1 MRISLPHSM
10 ALLLALCA
18 WQFCPAYEVR
28 VQSSTC
34 GSAQSYTVDADAA
47 LTVLATADVG
57 YHFVQWEDGSSTN
70 PRTLTVSSDT
80 TLTATFAEDS
90 GSGGAN
96 KKTIL
101 LYGADCQTPMSYE
114 FAEGATINLIAN
126 PTEGYM
132 FTQWSDSVTSN
143 PRTITVTD
151 NAEFHAEFESYG
163 GSSAELKEI
172 IIGTNSCDTVGIYR
186 LPLGAELTLV
196 AQLTDSVCSTFD
208 KWENNVTT
216 SVRTDTITGHATYTA
231 TFGKIQYTITAISDD
246 ASQGTTIVTNE

>member
-1 MRISLPHSM
+1 MRISLPHSI

-34 GSAQSYTVDADAA
+34 GTAQTYTVDAGAA
-47 LTVLATADVG
+47 LTVMATAELG

-80 TLTATFAEDS
+80 TLTATFAENS
-90 GSGGAN
+90 GSTTN

-114 FAEGATINLIAN
+114 FAEGATIHLIAN

-132 FTQWSDSVTSN
+132 FTQWSDGDTSN
-143 PRTITVTD
+143 PRTIMVRND
-151 NAEFHAEFESYG
+151 AEFHAEFERYASP
-163 GSSAELKEI
+163 AVEMKEI
-172 IIGTNSCDTVGIYR
+172 IIGTNDCDTVGVYR
-186 LPLGAELTLV
+186 LPLGVELTLV
-196 AQLTDSVCSTFD
+196 AQLSDSVCSTFD
-208 KWENNVTT
+208 KWENNTT
-216 SVRTDTITGHATYTA
+216 SPVRTDTITGHASYIA
-231 TFGKIQYTITAISDD
+231 SFGKIQYNITAISDD
-246 ASQGTTIVTNE
+246 ASQGTTVVTNE

>member
-1 MRISLPHSM
+1 MRISLPHSI
-10 ALLLALCA
+10 ALVVSLFA
-18 WQFCPAYEVR
+18 WQVCEAYEVY
-28 VQSSTC
+28 VQSSAC
-34 GSAQSYTVDADAA
+34 GDGQVYTVDEGAI

-70 PRTLTVSSDT
+70 PRTLTASSDT

-90 GSGGAN
+90 GSTTN

-132 FTQWSDSVTSN
+132 FTQWSDGDTSN

-151 NAEFHAEFESYG
+151 NAEFHAEFESYA
-163 GSSAELKEI
+163 SPAVEMKEI
-172 IIGTNSCDTVGIYR
+172 IIGTNDCDTVGVYR

-208 KWENNVTT
+208 KWENNTT
-216 SVRTDTITGHATYTA
+216 SSVRTDTITGHATYTA
-231 TFGKIQYTITAISDD
+231 SFGKIRYTITAISDD
-246 ASQGTTIVTNE
+246 AAQGTTTVTNE

>member
-1 MRISLPHSM
+1 MRISLPHSV

-34 GSAQSYTVDADAA
+34 GTAQTYTVDANAA
-47 LTVLATADVG
+47 LTVLATADAG

-70 PRTLTVSSDT
+70 PRTLIVSSDT

-90 GSGGAN
+90 GSTTN

-132 FTQWSDSVTSN
+132 FTQWSDGNTSN
-143 PRTITVTD
+143 PRIITVTD
-151 NAEFHAEFESYG
+151 NAEFHAEFERYASP
-163 GSSAELKEI
+163 SVDMKEI
-172 IIGTNSCDTVGIYR
+172 IIGTNSCDTVGVYR

-196 AQLTDSVCSTFD
+196 AQITDSVCSTFD
-208 KWENNVTT
+208 KWENDAT
-216 SVRTDTITGHATYTA
+216 SLVRTDTITGSASYIA
-231 TFGKIQYTITAISDD
+231 TFGKIQYNITAISDD
-246 ASQGTTIVTNE
+246 ASQGTTTVTNE

>member
-1 MRISLPHSM
+1 MRISLPHSI

-34 GSAQSYTVDADAA
+34 GSAQTYTVDANAA
-47 LTVLATADVG
+47 LTVLATADIG

-90 GSGGAN
+90 GSTTN

-101 LYGADCQTPMSYE
+101 LYGADCQTPISYE

-132 FTQWSDSVTSN
+132 FTRWSDGDTSN
-143 PRTITVTD
+143 PRTIMVRND
-151 NAEFHAEFESYG
+151 AEFHAEFESYS
-163 GSSAELKEI
+163 GSTVQMRNI
-172 IIGTNSCDTVGIYR
+172 VIGTNSCDTVAQYS
-186 LPLGAELTLV
+186 LPEGAELRLV
-196 AQLTDSVCSTFD
+196 AQVTDTVCSLFD
-208 KWENNVTT
+208 QWENGETT
-216 SVRTDTITGHATYTA
+216 LVRTTTITIDSTYTA
-231 TFGKIQYTITAISDD
+231 SFGKIQYTITAESDN
-246 ASQGTTIVTNE
+246 ATQGTTTVTK